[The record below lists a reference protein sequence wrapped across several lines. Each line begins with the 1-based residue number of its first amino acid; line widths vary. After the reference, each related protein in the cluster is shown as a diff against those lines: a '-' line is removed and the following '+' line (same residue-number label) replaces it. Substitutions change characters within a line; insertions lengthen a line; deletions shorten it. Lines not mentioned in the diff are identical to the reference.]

1 MKVWLTFLVQL
12 VNKITSLIL
21 VQLVHSYKLL
31 LNIFILRTRMHLLRF
46 YEKIYF
52 QNELKLEQL

>member
-12 VNKITSLIL
+12 VNKISSLIL
-21 VQLVHSYKLL
+21 VQLVQSYKLL